1 MKFLF
6 TVGGSQSTVFS
17 IAPLATAAR
26 SAGHEILVTADEPLL
41 ETATAIGLPV
51 VPSPHPGMPA
61 ARLQALLELTRQWP
75 ADVVVGGLSHVPGIL
90 ATHLKALYVR
100 HYWDIVPLR
109 PEPGIEPDLE
119 RLGLTGPPEADLFI
133 DVCPPCLRPS
143 PTPGARPMRWI
154 PRNRQGRLDPWMYT
168 RPAGRP
174 RVLVTAGTRNLM
186 LHSHTG
192 VMRQLVDQLTAAGAE
207 VVIAAP
213 DRAAEEF
220 GAQFS
225 DVRIGWVPLDVV
237 APTCD
242 LAVHHGGAATA
253 MTLMN
258 AGVPQLITPD
268 NDYSRTIAKALGDF
282 GAALAVPPAP
292 RQAGQEAYR
301 EAVDAVAAACRQI
314 LSDRRFAER
323 ARVLATEIGKLPT
336 TAEMVGTIE
345 QLAAAG

>member
-1 MKFLF
+1 MRFLF

-41 ETATAIGLPV
+41 DTAQAIGLPV
-51 VPSPHPGMPA
+51 VATPHPGMPA
-61 ARLQALLELTRQWP
+61 ERLQALLSLAGDWP
-75 ADVVVGGLSHVPGIL
+75 PDVVVGGLSHVPGLL
-90 ATHLKALYVR
+90 ATHQKALYVR

-109 PEPGIEPDLE
+109 PEPGIAPDLK
-119 RLGLTGPPEADLFI
+119 RLGLTAPPEPDLFI

-154 PRNRQGRLDPWMYT
+154 PRNRQRRLEPWMYT
-168 RPAGRP
+168 RPAGRS

-186 LHSHTG
+186 LHSQIS
-192 VMRQLVDQLTAAGAE
+192 VMRHLVDRLTEAGAE

-213 DRAAEEF
+213 DRAAEDF
-220 GAQFS
+220 GAQFA
-225 DVRIGWVPLDVV
+225 DARIGWVPLDVI

-253 MTLMN
+253 MTIMN

-268 NDYSRTIAKALGDF
+268 NDYSRSIAKALTDF
-282 GAALAVPPAP
+282 GAVLAVPPVP
-292 RQAGQEAYR
+292 AGADR
-301 EAVDAVAAACRQI
+301 DAVEAVAAGCRQI
-314 LSDRRFAER
+314 LGDTRFAER
-323 ARVLATEIGKLPT
+323 ARVLATEIAKLPT
-336 TAEMVGTIE
+336 PAEIVETIE
-345 QLAAAG
+345 QLAVR